1 MSVAIRSIV
10 RVQDAD
16 DAPALGASQDG
27 YALTWDNA
35 SGAFVATALSA
46 GVTDH
51 GALTGLTPDDD
62 HTQYALLAGRAGG
75 QTLYGGTAANEDLT
89 LEATSNA
96 TRTTSYVVLSP
107 SGGSTVVGAVESIQ
121 AKLQIVGGTGA
132 EDDQGVRL
140 SGTYSSNTAH
150 PHRVETSHPLAD
162 TKAVAAYDAK
172 LHVTG
177 AGALDH
183 IVGFQAR
190 PDYNGTGTLNA
201 MYDLFV
207 ASQLT
212 GSGTTAARFGLYV
225 ADANLAAGALTN
237 NYGVYVATLA
247 AGTNKY
253 GLYVAGNSSYFGG
266 NISVAGG
273 DKRIY
278 GDTTTPFIELSNAVG
293 TTIAYGANCQLY
305 LGGPIFFTTSGQNRM
320 GVEADGSFWVGE
332 RVLSEATAYI
342 HQAGTTSALPVLL
355 VKQSDVSE
363 EFISFVGTSTT
374 DASQSLV
381 DATDMTTPGA
391 VKGWL
396 KIHVED
402 LASSGA
408 ITDGFYYVPFY
419 AAPTA

>member
-225 ADANLAAGALTN
+225 ADASLTAGALTN

-253 GLYVAGNSSYFGG
+253 GVYVAGNQSYFGG
-266 NISVAGG
+266 NVGIGVVPTQALSVAGNINMTTAAP
-273 DKRIY
+273 RIY
-278 GDTTTPFIELSNAVG
+278 GNTTTACIELSNAVG
-293 TTIAYGANCQLY
+293 TTIGNGASGQLY
-305 LGGPIFFTTSGQNRM
+305 LGGAILFATSGQNRM
-320 GVEADGSFWVGE
+320 GVEADG
-332 RVLSEATAYI
+332 
-342 HQAGTTSALPVLL
+342 
-355 VKQSDVSE
+355 
-363 EFISFVGTSTT
+363 
-374 DASQSLV
+374 
-381 DATDMTTPGA
+381 
-391 VKGWL
+391 
-396 KIHVED
+396 
-402 LASSGA
+402 
-408 ITDGFYYVPFY
+408 
-419 AAPTA
+419 

>member
-1 MSVAIRSIV
+1 MSVALRTITRL
-10 RVQDAD
+10 QDAD
-16 DAPALGASQDG
+16 DINVSLGAGVDE
-27 YALTWDNA
+27 YALSWDNDTA
-35 SGAFVATALSA
+35 KFVLRAAGAP
-46 GVTDH
+46 D
-51 GALTGLTPDDD
+51 LTG
-62 HTQYALLAGRAGG
+62 YALLAGRAGG

-96 TRTTSYVVLSP
+96 TRTTSYVVLTP
-107 SGGSTVVGAVESIQ
+107 SGGSTVVGATESIQ

-140 SGTYSSNTAH
+140 SGTYSTNTAH
-150 PHRVETSHPLAD
+150 PHRVETYHPLAD
-162 TKAVAAYDAK
+162 TKAVAAYDAR
-172 LHVTG
+172 LRVTG
-177 AGALDH
+177 AGAVDH

-190 PDYNGTGTLNA
+190 TDYNGSATLNA
-201 MYDLFV
+201 MYDV
-207 ASQLT
+207 YAASQLT
-212 GSGTTAARFGLYV
+212 GTGTTTARYGLYV
-225 ADANLAAGALTN
+225 ADANLTAGALTS

-278 GDTTTPFIELSNAVG
+278 GDTTTPFIELSNAIG

-320 GVEADGSFWVGE
+320 GVESDGSFWVGE
-332 RVLSEATAYI
+332 RVAGEATAYI

>member
-1 MSVAIRSIV
+1 MSVAIRTATKL
-10 RVQDAD
+10 QDQD
-16 DAPALGASQDG
+16 DVNVTPGVGVDE
-27 YALTWDNA
+27 YALTYDHDTGKFVLRAPAAAPNL
-35 SGAFVATALSA
+35 SG
-46 GVTDH
+46 
-51 GALTGLTPDDD
+51 
-62 HTQYALLAGRAGG
+62 YALLAGRAGG

-96 TRTTSYVVLSP
+96 TRTTSYVVLTP
-107 SGGSTVVGAVESIQ
+107 SGGSTVVGATESIQ

-140 SGTYSSNTAH
+140 SGTYSTNTAH
-150 PHRVETSHPLAD
+150 PHRVETYHPLAD

-247 AGTNKY
+247 AGSNKY

-278 GDTTTPFIELSNAVG
+278 GDTTTPFIELSNAIG

-320 GVEADGSFWVGE
+320 GVELDGSFWVGE
-332 RVLSEATAYI
+332 RVAGEATARL
-342 HQAGTTSALPVLL
+342 HQAGTASAKPVLL

-363 EFISFVGTSTT
+363 EFVRFVGTSTT

-381 DATDMTTPGA
+381 DAANMTTPGSI
-391 VKGWL
+391 VGWL
-396 KIHVED
+396 KIYVED

-419 AAPTA
+419 SAPTS

>member
-1 MSVAIRSIV
+1 MSVAV
-10 RVQDAD
+10 RTITRLQDAD
-16 DAPALGASQDG
+16 DLNVSLGVGVDE
-27 YALTWDNA
+27 YALCWDNDTA
-35 SGAFVATALSA
+35 RFVLRAMGAPDLSG
-46 GVTDH
+46 
-51 GALTGLTPDDD
+51 
-62 HTQYALLAGRAGG
+62 YALLAGRAGG
-75 QTLYGGTAANEDLT
+75 QTLYGGTAANDDLT
-89 LEATSNA
+89 LEATSHG
-96 TRTTSYVVLSP
+96 TKTSAYVALAS
-107 SGGSTVVGAVESIQ
+107 SGGAVTVGGTEYIQ
-121 AKLQIVGGTGA
+121 AKLTVTGGTGA

-140 SGTYSSNTAH
+140 AGSYSSNTAH
-150 PHRVETSHPLAD
+150 PHRVETYHPLAD

-177 AGALDH
+177 AGAVDH

-190 PDYNGTGTLNA
+190 ADYQGTGTLGA

-207 ASQLT
+207 ASELT
-212 GSGTTAARFGLYV
+212 GAGTTANRFGLYV

-237 NYGVYVATLA
+237 NYGIYVATLA

-253 GLYVAGNSSYFGG
+253 GLYVAGNASYFGG

-278 GDTTTPFIELSNAVG
+278 GDTTTPFIELSNANG

-305 LGGPIFFTTSGQNRM
+305 LGGPIFYKTGGVDRM
-320 GVEADGSFWVGE
+320 GIEGDGSFWVGE
-332 RVLSEATAYI
+332 RVLGEATAFF
-342 HQAGTTSALPVLL
+342 HQAVTTGAKPPLL
-355 VKQSDVSE
+355 LKQSDVSE
-363 EFISFVGTSTT
+363 EFIAFHGTSTT
-374 DASQSLV
+374 DASQTLV
-381 DATDMTTPGA
+381 DAADMTTPGA

-419 AAPTA
+419 GAPTA

>member
-1 MSVAIRSIV
+1 MG
-10 RVQDAD
+10 
-16 DAPALGASQDG
+16 APDL
-27 YALTWDNA
+27 
-35 SGAFVATALSA
+35 SG
-46 GVTDH
+46 
-51 GALTGLTPDDD
+51 
-62 HTQYALLAGRAGG
+62 YALLAGRAGG
-75 QTLYGGTAANEDLT
+75 QTLYGGTAANDDLT
-89 LEATSNA
+89 LEATSHG
-96 TRTTSYVVLSP
+96 TKTSAYVALAS
-107 SGGSTVVGAVESIQ
+107 SGGAVTVGGTEYIQ
-121 AKLQIVGGTGA
+121 AKLTVTGGTGA

-140 SGTYSSNTAH
+140 AGSYSSNTAH
-150 PHRVETSHPLAD
+150 PHRVETYHPLAD

-177 AGALDH
+177 AGAVDH

-190 PDYNGTGTLNA
+190 ADYQGTGTLGA

-212 GSGTTAARFGLYV
+212 GAGTTANRFGLYV

-237 NYGVYVATLA
+237 HYGIYVATLA

-253 GLYVAGNSSYFGG
+253 GLYVAGNQSYFGG
-266 NISVAGG
+266 NVGIGVAPTQALSVAGNINMTTG
-273 DKRIY
+273 APRVY
-278 GDTTTPFIELSNAVG
+278 GDTTTPFIELSNGNG

-305 LGGPIFFTTSGQNRM
+305 LGGPIFFKTSGQDRM
-320 GVEADGSFWVGE
+320 GVESDGSFWVGE
-332 RVLSEATAYI
+332 RVLGEATAYL
-342 HQAGTTSALPVLL
+342 HQANAAGAKPVLL

-381 DATDMTTPGA
+381 DAADRPTAGA
-391 VKGWL
+391 VAGWL
-396 KIHVED
+396 KIYVED

-419 AAPTA
+419 GAPTA